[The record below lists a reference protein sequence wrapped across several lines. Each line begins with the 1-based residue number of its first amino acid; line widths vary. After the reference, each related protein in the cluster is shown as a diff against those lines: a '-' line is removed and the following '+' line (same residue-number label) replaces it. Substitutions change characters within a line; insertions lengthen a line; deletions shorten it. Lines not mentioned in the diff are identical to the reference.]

1 MISSMTGYGTAAGNS
16 GKLAVSVEIKS
27 VNNRFLDV
35 SVRLPRQYSFAEE
48 ALKSLVQQKLVRGKV
63 DIFVN
68 IDASQDDSVVVRLN
82 EPVLRAY
89 LNAVREMRE
98 RFGIPDDAG
107 TTAFSRM
114 PDVFITEKVPVDA
127 DAFTAD
133 LLEIAQ
139 QALEVIR
146 QMRTKEGGRLA
157 SDLLSKL
164 DELEQD
170 RQKVALRSPA
180 SVEEYRSRLLNKMR
194 EVLESENIDEG
205 RILTE
210 AAVYA
215 DKVAVDEE
223 LVRLD
228 SHLHQFRELLEN
240 GGTVGR
246 KLDFLTQELN
256 REVNTIGSKCTD
268 LEITKTV
275 LEMKACIEKIRE
287 QVQNIE

>member
-170 RQKVALRSPA
+170 RQMVALRSPA

>member
-1 MISSMTGYGTAAGNS
+1 MICSMTGYGTAAGNS

-127 DAFTAD
+127 DAFTGD

-139 QALEVIR
+139 QALEVIC
-146 QMRTKEGGRLA
+146 QMRAKEGGRLA

-170 RQKVALRSPA
+170 RQKVALRSPV

-228 SHLHQFRELLEN
+228 SHIHQFRELLEN

>member
-1 MISSMTGYGTAAGNS
+1 
-16 GKLAVSVEIKS
+16 
-27 VNNRFLDV
+27 
-35 SVRLPRQYSFAEE
+35 
-48 ALKSLVQQKLVRGKV
+48 
-63 DIFVN
+63 
-68 IDASQDDSVVVRLN
+68 
-82 EPVLRAY
+82 
-89 LNAVREMRE
+89 
-98 RFGIPDDAG
+98 
-107 TTAFSRM
+107 M

-127 DAFTAD
+127 DAFTGD

-139 QALEVIR
+139 QALEVIC
-146 QMRTKEGGRLA
+146 QMRAKEGGRLA

-228 SHLHQFRELLEN
+228 SHIHQFRELLEN

>member
-98 RFGIPDDAG
+98 RFGISDDAG

-170 RQKVALRSPA
+170 RQMVALRSPA

-228 SHLHQFRELLEN
+228 SHLHQFRELLAN

>member
-1 MISSMTGYGTAAGNS
+1 MICSMTGYGTAAGNS

-48 ALKSLVQQKLVRGKV
+48 ALKSLVQLKLVRGKV

-68 IDASQDDSVVVRLN
+68 TDASQDDSVVVRLN

-139 QALEVIR
+139 QALEVIC
-146 QMRTKEGGRLA
+146 QMRAKEGGRLA

-228 SHLHQFRELLEN
+228 SHIHQFRELLEN

>member
-146 QMRTKEGGRLA
+146 QMRAKEGGRLA